1 VPDSYKKGLGVS
13 VPVPAPKKGPAE
25 EGVEALRSDP
35 GLKPAKEWPLPPAQ
49 GFGVSLERRRLHF
62 YIVMVLLD
70 IAIVLA
76 SFWIS
81 GAAYVRTRV
90 YYDALLPAY
99 LLLPVYLTIAFY
111 NSTYS
116 RESIADFRYAS
127 KKALAALVLSAMLLN
142 FLAFFAKYNA
152 EFSRVAFTSGLI
164 LAGLLIALSRRL
176 VARTAKSYWGERSV
190 NRLIIEAGG
199 PPVTIPYAF
208 VVDAGG
214 QGLLPDIDDPHA
226 LDRLAQYVRNMD
238 EVIVSCNEGQ
248 RKAWADTLKAAG
260 VHGELVSDLAHEV
273 GAIGIVNRDD
283 AGVTSLLVSSG
294 QLRLRSR
301 VTKRAFDLAFSGLA
315 LIFAAPVMLL
325 IAVIIRLEDGGTVFF
340 KQRRMGRGN
349 GFFEIYKFRTMRDAA
364 SDADGAVS
372 TEREDKRVTW
382 IGRFLRRTSLDE
394 LPQLY
399 NVLRGDMSMVGPRPH
414 ALGSLA
420 GDKVFW
426 QVDRKYWERHSL
438 RPGITGLAQVRGLRG
453 ATDTEGDLSAR
464 LQADFEY
471 LNQWSL
477 WGDIKI
483 ILATLR
489 VLVHHRAY

>member
-1 VPDSYKKGLGVS
+1 MS
-13 VPVPAPKKGPAE
+13 VPVPAPQ
-25 EGVEALRSDP
+25 EGSAGEGAEALRP
-35 GLKPAKEWPLPPAQ
+35 GPLSEPAKRWPLPPAQ
-49 GFGVSLERRRLHF
+49 GFGVSLEGRRLHF
-62 YIVMVLLD
+62 YIAMVLLD
-70 IAIVLA
+70 IGIILA
-76 SFWIS
+76 SFWLS
-81 GAAYVRTRV
+81 GAAYVRTRE

-99 LLLPVYLTIAFY
+99 LLLPVFLTIAFY

-116 RESIADFRYAS
+116 RVAITDWRFAGN
-127 KKALAALVLSAMLLN
+127 KALVALVLSAMLLN

-152 EFSRVAFTSGLI
+152 EFSRVAFT
-164 LAGLLIALSRRL
+164 AGLLLACLLIAVSRRV
-176 VARTAKSYWGERSV
+176 VARVAKSIWGERSV

-199 PPVTIPYAF
+199 PSVTVPYAF
-208 VVDAGG
+208 VVDAARK
-214 QGLLPDIDDPHA
+214 GLHPGIDDPHA

-238 EVIVSCNEGQ
+238 EVIVSCGEAE

-260 VHGELVSDLAHEV
+260 VHGELVSEFAHEI
-273 GAIGIVNRDD
+273 GAIGIVNRDE
-283 AGVTSLLVSSG
+283 AGITSLLVSSG
-294 QLRLRSR
+294 RLRLRSR
-301 VTKRAFDLAFSGLA
+301 VTKRAFDLVFSALA
-315 LIFAAPVMLL
+315 LVIAAPVMLL
-325 IAVIIRLEDGGTVFF
+325 IAVAIRLEDGGTVFF

-372 TEREDKRVTW
+372 AARQDKRVTW

-453 ATDTEGDLSAR
+453 ATDTEGDLSQR

-477 WGDIKI
+477 WGDIRI